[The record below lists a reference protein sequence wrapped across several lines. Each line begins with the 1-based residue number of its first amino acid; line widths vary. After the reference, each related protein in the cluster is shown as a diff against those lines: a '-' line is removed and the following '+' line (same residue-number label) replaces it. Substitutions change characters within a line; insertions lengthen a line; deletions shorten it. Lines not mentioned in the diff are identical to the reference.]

1 MKKTED
7 YLNKEIDKP
16 YLSQLKESETI
27 ELDRGQLIHLLDGL
41 VKNLNLPVVRHS
53 NFTPIDK
60 EKPHT
65 YREDVRWDGKR
76 TDMLIFQLENG
87 ECEIGTLYKS
97 YMDGSEFE
105 DYCTKNDDIINEKVV
120 GWAELPR

>member
-1 MKKTED
+1 MTQEQIEKVNSKANE
-7 YLNKEIDKP
+7 LAKE
-16 YLSQLKESETI
+16 LWNSEHLECFGNLEIKLQEIVENLTI
-27 ELDRGQLIHLLDGL
+27 
-41 VKNLNLPVVRHS
+41 PVVRHS
-53 NFTPIDK
+53 NFTPIDR
-60 EKPHT
+60 EKPHA

-87 ECEIGTLYKS
+87 ECEIGTMYKG